1 MACDLERGDCVV
13 ITSARTQRGG
23 LSLVNG
29 QLGIIVSTH
38 ARALMSSMTLETVYK
53 VRLLSNENVL
63 MLFENEL
70 IMVIKSYG
78 LFLK

>member
-1 MACDLERGDCVV
+1 
-13 ITSARTQRGG
+13 
-23 LSLVNG
+23 
-29 QLGIIVSTH
+29 
-38 ARALMSSMTLETVYK
+38 MSSMTLETVYK